1 MIGGTV
7 GSIFGPAGTLIG
19 GMAGSWIGNKL
30 GTAVAPYFKEW
41 TDSLIAAN
49 VPDIINTAWKGFVSY
64 ASNAFD
70 QAKGTA
76 SKVVDGVKDTAGDT
90 LDFIKDKFNR
100 FNPFH
105 DGVPTWG
112 IGQGVYKPGF
122 GANKNV
128 AAYGATNTKALEMIG
143 KNTVERASSLLRKF
157 EGYNDTAY
165 WDVNAH
171 RVGYGSDTVTDE
183 QGNIRKVTANTKVK
197 KSDAERDLA
206 RRTRIF
212 AAEARN
218 KVGEKVWDNLPMDT
232 QAALTSV
239 AYNYGALP
247 KSVVKAVKT
256 GNVEEIS
263 NSVRNLQH
271 HNNGINSKR
280 RNAEADIIKNS
291 ISKSNN
297 LHKPSEEINKVG
309 VDNKQQIS
317 FSNRLDESRKS
328 IKQVLATKP
337 AILPTSQ
344 NSPNVNSKPKTQ
356 FNTTVQPFKQPLNT
370 PNPQE
375 VVVVNGSSGNISQ
388 NVNDRYLA
396 HALTG
401 GIGMGKL
408 DV

>member
-1 MIGGTV
+1 
-7 GSIFGPAGTLIG
+7 
-19 GMAGSWIGNKL
+19 MAGSWIGNKL
-30 GTAVAPYFKEW
+30 GTVVAPFFKEW
-41 TDSLIAAN
+41 TDSLIAAD
-49 VPDIINTAWKGFVSY
+49 VPGIINTAWKGFVNY
-64 ASNAFD
+64 ATNAFELT
-70 QAKGTA
+70 KGTA
-76 SKVVDGVKDTAGDT
+76 SKVVDGVKDTASDT

-122 GANKNV
+122 GANKDV
-128 AAYGATNTKALEMIG
+128 PAYGSTNTNVLKMIG
-143 KNTVERASSLLRKF
+143 NDTVERASSLLRKF
-157 EGYNDTAY
+157 EGYSDTAY

-183 QGNIRKVTANTKVK
+183 HGKVRKVTANTKVK
-197 KSDAERDLA
+197 ADAERDLA
-206 RRTRIF
+206 RRTKIF
-212 AAEARN
+212 AAEAKS

-239 AYNYGALP
+239 AYNYGSLP

-256 GNVEEIS
+256 GNIEEIS

-271 HNNGINSKR
+271 HNNGINFNC

-291 ISKSNN
+291 KSNPN
-297 LHKPSEEINKVG
+297 NVKKSIEGIIKVENDSNEI
-309 VDNKQQIS
+309 IS
-317 FSNRLDESRKS
+317 FSNKLEESKKS

-337 AILPTSQ
+337 AILPTAQKSH
-344 NSPNVNSKPKTQ
+344 NVNSKLKTQ
-356 FNTTVQPFKQPLNT
+356 FNTAVQPFKQPLNT

-375 VVVVNGSSGNISQ
+375 VIVVNGSNGNISQ